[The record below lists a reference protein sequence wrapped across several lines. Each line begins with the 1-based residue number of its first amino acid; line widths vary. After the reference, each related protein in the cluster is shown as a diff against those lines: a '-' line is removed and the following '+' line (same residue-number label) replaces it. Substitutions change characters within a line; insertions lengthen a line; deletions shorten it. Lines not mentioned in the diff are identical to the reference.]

1 MGEELLEDI
10 GDLELSAG
18 RCPFAGVFTV
28 LILGDVDGVVHQAH
42 TVIGGLMLKNITV
55 HFAILHDELNDLR
68 RGIRNLD
75 RVRLDMSNSK
85 ASFLDLV
92 LEVDHKQ
99 GSALGDDVVFVSI
112 VTERVLK
119 AGRSQ
124 AVDRVDSDFQG
135 LS

>member
-1 MGEELLEDI
+1 MLE
-10 GDLELSAG
+10 
-18 RCPFAGVFTV
+18 
-28 LILGDVDGVVHQAH
+28 
-42 TVIGGLMLKNITV
+42 NITV
-55 HFAILHDELNDLR
+55 HLAILHDELDDLR
-68 RGIRNLD
+68 RSIRDLD
-75 RVRLDMSNSK
+75 RVRLDMGNSK
-85 ASFLDLV
+85 APFLDLM

-99 GSALGDDVVFVSI
+99 GSALGDDVVFVPI